1 MKSWRLFQLVN
12 CSRPY
17 IMSDFHMGRWFE
29 SKQRKLNC
37 VFIKVSS
44 KASKVKK
51 TRQGL
56 LSACVSHIPPVIL
69 QKLQRYQKCTKIIN
83 KVSFEFLR
91 QKSYTFFSIIWIF
104 ALKKSDILSKDAKVN
119 FWRENSNMWL
129 GKFFTK
135 SNFRT
140 KIGLLPQCVN

>member
-37 VFIKVSS
+37 VFIKVSL

-91 QKSYTFFSIIWIF
+91 QKSYIFSIIWIF
-104 ALKKSDILSKDAKVN
+104 PLKKSEILSKDAKVD
-119 FWRENSNMWL
+119 FWRENSNSL
-129 GKFFTK
+129 KYENRRSLHYIDHKFTM
-135 SNFRT
+135 
-140 KIGLLPQCVN
+140 I